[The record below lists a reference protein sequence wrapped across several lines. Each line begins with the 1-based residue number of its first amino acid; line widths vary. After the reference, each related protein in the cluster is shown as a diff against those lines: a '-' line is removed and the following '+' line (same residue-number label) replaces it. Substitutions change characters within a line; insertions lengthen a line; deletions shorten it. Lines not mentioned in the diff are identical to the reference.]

1 MNERLDGESGKA
13 ALYALTAAVLYAFS
27 IPVSKRLLEYLP
39 PVLLAG
45 LLYLGAGIGSVLLLV
60 LAGRREKKGAVILSF
75 TRDEAPFVLGM
86 VLLDILAPILLM
98 LGLRSASSAGASLL
112 NNFEIVAT
120 AFFALFV
127 FREPISVR
135 LWIAV
140 ILITLGS
147 CLLTFNADGVFSFSG
162 GSVLV
167 LLATV
172 CWGLE
177 NNCTRKLSQ
186 NNPVLIVA
194 IKGLGSGLTAL
205 VIGFALGERF
215 TKEGVALLAML
226 AGFFA
231 YGISIACYIRAQRT
245 LGAAKTSAYY
255 AAAPFIG
262 AGLSFV
268 FLGERANALF
278 FLALLLMSAGAYFAT
293 FDRSKVK
300 L

>member
-1 MNERLDGESGKA
+1 MLRNIDSESGEA
-13 ALYALTAAVLYAFS
+13 ALYALAAAVLYAFS

-45 LLYLGAGIGSVLLLV
+45 LLYLGAGIGSALLL
-60 LAGRREKKGAVILSF
+60 AFTGRREKKGTVTLSF
-75 TRDEAPFVLGM
+75 TRDEAPFVAAM
-86 VLLDILAPILLM
+86 ILLDILAPILLM
-98 LGLRSASSAGASLL
+98 LGLKSASSASASLL

-120 AFFALFV
+120 AVFALFV
-127 FREPISVR
+127 FRESISVR

-147 CLLTFNADGVFSFSG
+147 CLLTFDADGVFSFSG

-167 LLATV
+167 LLATA

-186 NNPVLIVA
+186 NNPILIVA

-205 VIGFALGERF
+205 AIGLALGERL
-215 TKEGVALLAML
+215 TKEGMALLAMV
-226 AGFFA
+226 AGFFT
-231 YGISIACYIRAQRT
+231 YGISIACYIRAQRI

-293 FDRSKVK
+293 FDRSIVK